1 MEKFIK
7 IPVTSEPD
15 QLIRVSN
22 VLGVERV
29 SATVT
34 VIHYLGGITTR
45 STAAVTANPQVTF
58 THASDSGSVGAMV
71 TFVNDNVQAALATS
85 WTNPVAAK
93 TPPLAVSGLA
103 HTVAV

>member
-7 IPVTSEPD
+7 IPVASEPD

-22 VLGVERV
+22 VLGVQRV
-29 SATVT
+29 TGTST
-34 VIHYLGGITTR
+34 VIHYLGGIAAGTTN
-45 STAAVTANPQVTF
+45 TINPQVTI
-58 THASDSGSVGAMV
+58 THANDSDGAMV
-71 TFVNDNVQAALATS
+71 TFINDNVQAALETS
-85 WTNPVAAK
+85 WTNPVAVK

>member
-7 IPVTSEPD
+7 IPVASEPD

-22 VLGVERV
+22 VLGVQRV
-29 SATVT
+29 TGTST

-45 STAAVTANPQVTF
+45 STEAVTANPQVTI
-58 THASDSGSVGAMV
+58 THANDSAGAMV
-71 TFVNDNVQAALATS
+71 TFINDSVQEALQTS

-93 TPPLAVSGLA
+93 TPPLAVSALA

>member
-7 IPVTSEPD
+7 IPVTGEPD

-22 VLGVERV
+22 VLGVQRF
-29 SATVT
+29 SGTQT
-34 VIHYLGGITTR
+34 IIHYLGGIAAGTTN
-45 STAAVTANPQVTF
+45 TANPQVTIA
-58 THASDSGSVGAMV
+58 HASDSGSEGAMV
-71 TFVNDNVQAALATS
+71 TFINDNVQAALETS
-85 WTNPVAAK
+85 WTNPVAVK